1 MGRAST
7 CWSHCVRKGI
17 LPRLPAVCK
26 CLRRQG
32 YRVWIGPVNRRVT
45 FVADTVVVAVG
56 GNALAPAGLGE
67 FSDQAA
73 RAADLART
81 IVALRDGGRPIL
93 VVHGNGPQVGA
104 LAIAQEAVAREVPPQ
119 PLYALGAMTQGQLGF
134 LLGQAIGDAL
144 EAGGRPREVAAVM
157 TQVVVDPDDPG
168 FQNPTK
174 PIGPF
179 FSEGRGKR
187 LADARGWSVVEDA
200 GRGWRRVVA
209 SPEPLEVVEW
219 AQVKELLDAGNVVI
233 ACGGGGVPVVR
244 RNGALC
250 GIDAVIDKDY
260 AAALV
265 GDLVDAH
272 TLLLLTGVERV
283 ALDFGKPTQREVA
296 EMTLDEA
303 RGHLADGQFPPGS
316 MGPKVDAAI
325 RFIEGGGRMAVIGA
339 LEKAAE
345 ALAGTSGTRIV
356 P

>member
-1 MGRAST
+1 MGE
-7 CWSHCVRKGI
+7 
-17 LPRLPAVCK
+17 
-26 CLRRQG
+26 
-32 YRVWIGPVNRRVT
+32 
-45 FVADTVVVAVG
+45 TVVVAVG

-67 FSDQAA
+67 FADQAE
-73 RAADLART
+73 RAAGLART
-81 IVALRDGGRPIL
+81 IVAMQDGGRRLL

-119 PLYALGAMTQGQLGF
+119 PLFALGAMTQGQLGY

-144 EAGGRPREVAAVM
+144 EEAGRARGVAAVM

-168 FQNPTK
+168 FGAPTK

-179 FSEGRGKR
+179 FSEGRARR
-187 LADARGWSVVEDA
+187 LADARGWSVVEDS

-219 AQVKELLDAGNVVI
+219 AQVKGLLDDGNVVI

-244 RNGALC
+244 RNGVLR
-250 GIDAVIDKDY
+250 GVDAVIDKDY

-265 GDLVDAH
+265 GDLVGAD

-283 ALDFGKPTQREVA
+283 AVDFGTPAQREV
-296 EMTLDEA
+296 EQMTVAEA
-303 RGHLADGQFPPGS
+303 RGHLADGQFPAGS

-325 RFIEGGGRMAVIGA
+325 RFIAGGGRVAIVGA
-339 LEKAAE
+339 MEHAAE

>member
-1 MGRAST
+1 MAE
-7 CWSHCVRKGI
+7 
-17 LPRLPAVCK
+17 
-26 CLRRQG
+26 
-32 YRVWIGPVNRRVT
+32 
-45 FVADTVVVAVG
+45 TVVVAVG

-67 FSDQAA
+67 FSDQAE
-73 RAADLART
+73 RAAGLART
-81 IVALRDGGRPIL
+81 IVSMQDDGRRLL

-119 PLYALGAMTQGQLGF
+119 PLFALGAMTQGQLGY

-144 EAGGRPREVAAVM
+144 EAAGRPRAVAAVM

-168 FQNPTK
+168 FRNPTK

-179 FSEGRGKR
+179 FPEGRAKR
-187 LADARGWSVVEDA
+187 LADARGWSVVEDS

-219 AQVKELLDAGNVVI
+219 LQVKDLLDAGQVVI

-244 RNGALC
+244 RGGDLE
-250 GIDAVIDKDY
+250 GVDAVIDKDY

-265 GDLVDAH
+265 GDLVGADS
-272 TLLLLTGVERV
+272 LVLLTGVERV

-296 EMTLDEA
+296 QMTLAEA
-303 RGHLADGQFPPGS
+303 RGHLADGQFPAGS

-325 RFIEGGGRMAVIGA
+325 RFIDGGGKMAIIGA
-339 LEKAAE
+339 MESAAE

>member
-1 MGRAST
+1 M
-7 CWSHCVRKGI
+7 
-17 LPRLPAVCK
+17 L
-26 CLRRQG
+26 
-32 YRVWIGPVNRRVT
+32 
-45 FVADTVVVAVG
+45 VADTVVVAVG

-67 FSDQAA
+67 FSDQAE
-73 RAADLART
+73 RAAGLART
-81 IVALRDGGRPIL
+81 IVAMLDDGRRLL

-119 PLYALGAMTQGQLGF
+119 PLFALGAMTQGQLGY

-144 EAGGRPREVAAVM
+144 EAVGRPRAVAAVM

-179 FSEGRGKR
+179 FPEGRAKR
-187 LADARGWSVVEDA
+187 LADARGWSVVEDS

-219 AQVKELLDAGNVVI
+219 LQVKGLLDAGQVVI

-244 RNGALC
+244 RGGDLE
-250 GIDAVIDKDY
+250 GVDAVIDKDY

-265 GDLVDAH
+265 GDLVGADS
-272 TLLLLTGVERV
+272 LVLLTGVERV

-296 EMTLDEA
+296 HMTLAEA
-303 RGHLADGQFPPGS
+303 RGHMADGQFPAGS

-325 RFIEGGGRMAVIGA
+325 RFIDGGGTMAIIGA
-339 LEKAAE
+339 MESAAE

>member
-1 MGRAST
+1 MSE
-7 CWSHCVRKGI
+7 
-17 LPRLPAVCK
+17 
-26 CLRRQG
+26 
-32 YRVWIGPVNRRVT
+32 
-45 FVADTVVVAVG
+45 TVVVAVG

-67 FSDQAA
+67 FADQAE
-73 RAADLART
+73 RAAGLART
-81 IVALRDGGRPIL
+81 IVAMQDGGRRLL

-119 PLYALGAMTQGQLGF
+119 PLFALGAMTQGQLGY

-144 EAGGRPREVAAVM
+144 EEAGRARGVAAVM

-168 FQNPTK
+168 FGAPTK

-179 FSEGRGKR
+179 FSEGRARR
-187 LADARGWSVVEDA
+187 LADARGWSVVEDS

-219 AQVKELLDAGNVVI
+219 AQVKGLLDDGNVVI

-244 RNGALC
+244 RDGALR
-250 GIDAVIDKDY
+250 GVDAVIDKDY

-265 GDLVDAH
+265 GDLVGAD

-283 ALDFGKPTQREVA
+283 ALDFGTPAQREV
-296 EMTLDEA
+296 EQMTVAEA
-303 RGHLADGQFPPGS
+303 RGHLADGQFPAGS

-325 RFIEGGGRMAVIGA
+325 RFIEGGGRMAIVGA
-339 LEKAAE
+339 MERAAE